1 VNIKLYKMSSSD
13 KIVNHLTGVAS
24 ELFNRNLLNSV
35 RIIELE
41 KEAARQKVANDL
53 NSERIIDLEKE
64 AARQKVANDRQL
76 EETLNKLKRK
86 AAEIVDME
94 VMEEVRARDHGRLL
108 VQHRTTQLRLED
120 TTVRYFPPR
129 VVQRC

>member
-53 NSERIIDLEKE
+53 NSERILDLEKE

-86 AAEIVDME
+86 AAQIVDME
-94 VMEEVRARDHGRLL
+94 ACARNHGRLL